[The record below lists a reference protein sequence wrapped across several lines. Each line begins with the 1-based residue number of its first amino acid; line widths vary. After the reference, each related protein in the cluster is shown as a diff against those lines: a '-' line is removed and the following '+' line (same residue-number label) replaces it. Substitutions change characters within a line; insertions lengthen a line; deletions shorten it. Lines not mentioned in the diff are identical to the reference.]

1 MSASALF
8 ASLAVLSALAPTT
21 ASPSVNPRPANFNA
35 ATFLDAQNG
44 DLTRE
49 LRDRKFIAMEAS
61 AFVFFRGANAIYWRD
76 MCTICCRCFCFCCPT
91 VFLPN
96 FSPLPCSQ
104 QPGSAQVEFAHN
116 DNIPHGRFAHREL
129 WSV

>member
-1 MSASALF
+1 MSALF
-8 ASLAVLSALAPTT
+8 ASLAVLSAFAPTT
-21 ASPSVNPRPANFNA
+21 ASPSLNPRPATFNA

-61 AFVFFRGANAIYWRD
+61 AFIFFRGANAIYWRD
-76 MCTICCRCFCFCCPT
+76 FCTQQCTFCFPMGVSGVFFCPT

-96 FSPLPCSQ
+96 F
-104 QPGSAQVEFAHN
+104 
-116 DNIPHGRFAHREL
+116 
-129 WSV
+129 